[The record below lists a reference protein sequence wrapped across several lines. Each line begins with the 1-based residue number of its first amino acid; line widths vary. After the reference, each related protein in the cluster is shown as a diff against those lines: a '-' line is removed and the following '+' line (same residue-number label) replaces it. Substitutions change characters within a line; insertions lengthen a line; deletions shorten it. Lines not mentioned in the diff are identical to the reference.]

1 MLQEVARSSISF
13 QARGVVVR
21 SAVAPSLVALF
32 VAALGLSTAPR
43 ARGQDGGFTPN
54 ERDALGRGELV
65 TRPRRE
71 TRSERLWV
79 GGTSY
84 QRVERPRAEVWRGV
98 RDVGHWHDMLPETS
112 ETRPERGIGEQQLV
126 GIRHSYGPID
136 ARYTLRVDF
145 DDTTHRATFEVDGSR
160 HHDVRGAH
168 GFIEV
173 HAWPGDTARSLLV
186 WAVLADPGDNPLVSM
201 ILGDI
206 QYWSLRVPTTMRGFL
221 QGAGA
226 SLYRE

>member
-1 MLQEVARSSISF
+1 MLQRVARARISL
-13 QARGVVVR
+13 QAMRVVVR
-21 SAVAPSLVALF
+21 SAVSLSVLVLF
-32 VAALGLSTAPR
+32 AAVLPH

-84 QRVERPRAEVWRGV
+84 QQIDRPRSEVWRGV

-112 ETRPERGIGEQQLV
+112 ETRPERGVGEQQLV
-126 GIRHSYGPID
+126 GVRHSYGPID

-145 DDTTHRATFEVDGSR
+145 DDTTHRATFEVDSSR
-160 HHDVRGAH
+160 PHDVRGAH

-173 HAWPGDTARSLLV
+173 HGWPGDPTRSLLV
-186 WAVLADPGDNPLVSM
+186 WAVLTDPGDNPLVSM
-201 ILGDI
+201 VVGDI
-206 QYWSLRVPTTMRGFL
+206 QYWSLRVPSTMRGFL